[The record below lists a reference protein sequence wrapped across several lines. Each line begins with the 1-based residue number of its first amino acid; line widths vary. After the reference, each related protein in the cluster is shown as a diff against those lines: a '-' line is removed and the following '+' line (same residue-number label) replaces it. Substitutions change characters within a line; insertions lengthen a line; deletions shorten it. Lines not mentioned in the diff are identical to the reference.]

1 MREMQG
7 RGKLSRLNRFAAMLL
22 ALVWLAA
29 GCVAGVLGF
38 ASGHWWVVTGGF
50 LAIVYGLLWMR
61 VAVRSRLLS
70 WQEFTMPWRTA
81 SHPSRSGLTS
91 RTTRRDGSQQ

>member
-1 MREMQG
+1 MQG

-29 GCVAGVLGF
+29 GCVAGILGF
-38 ASGHWWVVTGGF
+38 ASGHWLVVTGGI

-70 WQEFTMPWRTA
+70 WQEFIIPWRAA
-81 SHPSRSGLTS
+81 SRSSRSGLTS
-91 RTTRRDGSQQ
+91 RPTRRDGSQQ